1 MRLEGKI
8 ALVTGAGRGLG
19 EAIAR
24 RFSLEGATVYAADID
39 HDAAKSL
46 AADCPNVI
54 AVAHDVAREESWQ
67 SVLAD
72 IAQAHGRLNILVNNA
87 GVFQIKPLLETSLA
101 EYRRIID
108 VNQQGCFL
116 GMREGAGLIK
126 ETGGAI
132 VNISST
138 QGFEGLRGA
147 SSYVASKFAVRG
159 MTKVAALELAEFGIR
174 VNSVHPGA
182 MNTAMMVEGFD
193 AAEQTQ
199 PTRNPLDDL
208 PLKRAAE
215 TAEVANL
222 VLFLASDEAS
232 YCTGSEYL
240 ADGGLLAGPP
250 F

>member
-19 EAIAR
+19 EAITR

-39 HDAAKSL
+39 HDAAKKL
-46 AADCPNVI
+46 ATECSGAIPF
-54 AVAHDVAREESWQ
+54 AHDVAREESWK
-67 SVLAD
+67 SVLEA
-72 IAQAHGRLNILVNNA
+72 IERSQGRLDILVNNA
-87 GVFQIKPLLETSLA
+87 GVFQMKPLLETSLVD
-101 EYRRIID
+101 YRRIID
-108 VNQQGCFL
+108 INQQGCFL
-116 GMREGAGLIK
+116 GMREGAALIK
-126 ETGGAI
+126 RTGGAI

-182 MNTAMMVEGFD
+182 MKTSM
-193 AAEQTQ
+193 AAEGLDVLKQAQ
-199 PTRNPLDDL
+199 SSHDPLDDL

-215 TAEVANL
+215 TEEVASL
-222 VLFLASDEAS
+222 VLFLVSDEAS
-232 YCTGSEYL
+232 YCTGGEYL
-240 ADGGLLAGPP
+240 ADGGMLAGPP
-250 F
+250 A